1 MWVRVKAV
9 FHSISRVPPWALNCF
24 FKLCSC
30 CCQNQA
36 LRTQSMLE
44 KKPNVAFEDSLIRS
58 LNFINYTSLDTKTA
72 KFLCC
77 SKQKPH
83 SGTTSCPLF
92 MGQIQ
97 LETNDSIVFHWYSHI
112 TEGLSASVRSGSLI
126 RSQY

>member
-1 MWVRVKAV
+1 MGQSKGCIP
-9 FHSISRVPPWALNCF
+9 FHFKGSTLGLELF
-24 FKLCSC
+24 FQTMQLLLPEPGFTYTKH
-30 CCQNQA
+30 A
-36 LRTQSMLE
+36 R

-112 TEGLSASVRSGSLI
+112 TEGLSTSVRSGSLI